1 MFITANEFVSEVH
14 DRNAFSL
21 PSRPG
26 ACGLFVGFSDDR
38 RIEVVVRFGVVF
50 ILGIIFIII
59 VGVSRRHRVAHDG
72 EGGGLRSA

>member
-50 ILGIIFIII
+50 VLGKLGGTLNVERCGGRHA
-59 VGVSRRHRVAHDG
+59 VGVI
-72 EGGGLRSA
+72 EP